1 MRHPDDQPTS
11 FLTLEPGTP
20 VVDRFGRPV
29 GEMERVLL
37 LEGGGF
43 DGIIVR
49 TRVGRR
55 FVDAPEVRR
64 ISRGAVTLGTTVD
77 EVESPATGDARV
89 HGVPAARY
97 GRTEVT
103 EADRDAV
110 IEALKGSYVR
120 DELTTDALGERVASR
135 STCRPRGRL
144 RSLPLD
150 EALDE
155 RQGRVSDVAP
165 AAVDGE

>member
-1 MRHPDDQPTS
+1 MRQPDDQPTS
-11 FLTLEPGTP
+11 FLTVGPGTP
-20 VVDRFGRPV
+20 VVDRFGREV
-29 GEMERVLL
+29 GALERALL

-49 TRVGRR
+49 TRSGRR

-64 ISRGAVTLGTTVD
+64 ISGGAVTLGTTVD

-97 GRTEVT
+97 GRTEAT

-110 IEALKGSYVR
+110 IEALKASFVR
-120 DELTTDALGERVASR
+120 DELTTDGLGARVAIAHLAE
-135 STCRPRGRL
+135 T
-144 RSLPLD
+144 LD
-150 EALDE
+150 ELDAALADLI
-155 RQGRVSDVAP
+155 P
-165 AAVDGE
+165 AAR

>member
-1 MRHPDDQPTS
+1 MLLASTRMRQPDDQPTS
-11 FLTLEPGTP
+11 FLTVAPGTP
-20 VVDRFGRPV
+20 VVDRCGREV
-29 GEMERVLL
+29 GELERALL

-77 EVESPATGDARV
+77 EVESPVAGDARAY
-89 HGVPAARY
+89 GVPAARY
-97 GRTEVT
+97 GRTDVT

-110 IEALKGSYVR
+110 IDALKSCYVR
-120 DELTTDALGERVASR
+120 DELTTDALGERVAIVHLAE
-135 STCRPRGRL
+135 T
-144 RSLPLD
+144 LD
-150 EALDE
+150 ELDAALADLTPA
-155 RQGRVSDVAP
+155 GR
-165 AAVDGE
+165 

>member
-1 MRHPDDQPTS
+1 VRPDDQPTS
-11 FLTLEPGTP
+11 FLTVEPGTP
-20 VVDRFGRPV
+20 VVDRCGRPV
-29 GEMERVLL
+29 GEMERVML

-49 TRVGRR
+49 TPVGKR

-64 ISRGAVTLGTTVD
+64 ISGGAVTLGTTVD
-77 EVESPATGDARV
+77 EVESPAADGKRV

-110 IEALKGSYVR
+110 VDALKAAYVGE
-120 DELTTDALGERVASR
+120 ELTTGALGERVAIAHLAD
-135 STCRPRGRL
+135 T
-144 RSLPLD
+144 LD
-150 EALDE
+150 ELDAALADL
-155 RQGRVSDVAP
+155 AHP
-165 AAVDGE
+165 